1 MEKKL
6 FFLLISCLLMA
17 SCGLYAQSSN
27 IFIDEDEV
35 VVTVPVANNDTVVV
49 HRPEHTQI
57 QVLERTWGV
66 NLESYLRDKIVYLST
81 HPSDKKVSKSDI
93 RYVYKVYQVPCRDG
107 KQIVYLSMTAE
118 PIEFYLSKQDPSTME
133 EICSCYLDLALP
145 QRVTEPTPSRHQTDD
160 TEYFGVA
167 KPDGPDGSIKDLW

>member
-17 SCGLYAQSSN
+17 SNGLYAQSSN
-27 IFIDEDEV
+27 IFVDEDEV
-35 VVTVPVANNDTVVV
+35 VVTVPVNDDTVVV

-66 NLESYLRDKIVYLST
+66 NLESYLKDKIVYLST

-145 QRVTEPTPSRHQTDD
+145 QEPTPSRHQTDD

>member
-17 SCGLYAQSSN
+17 SNGLYAQSSN
-27 IFIDEDEV
+27 IFVDEDEV
-35 VVTVPVANNDTVVV
+35 VVTVPVTDDTVVV

-167 KPDGPDGSIKDLW
+167 KPNGQDGNIKDLW